1 MNGLMDATYQGQS
14 NPVARHT
21 FAKGSGGVTVSSQG
35 MCEGNEAGRV
45 RLITSDH
52 EAEILTPLAKT
63 SDASGERNGESY
75 SLETSGP
82 EAAKDCPWFQ
92 KP

>member
-45 RLITSDH
+45 RLITSD
-52 EAEILTPLAKT
+52 
-63 SDASGERNGESY
+63 
-75 SLETSGP
+75 P
-82 EAAKDCPWFQ
+82 EELRS
-92 KP
+92 